1 MRHILS
7 LLLLCSALPL
17 GAQQNLDSLKQV
29 WGDSA
34 LPAEE
39 RLEALDEI
47 IVHGQIQSYLD
58 SMMHYAEQMIRFS
71 QGNQAHFYFANG
83 MLYKSFVLV
92 SRGAIAEGKT
102 LMDSSRRYS
111 INHQDPWTKARATS
125 LLGLVYA
132 FTDSIEKA
140 LPLCLEA
147 YEIMDSIADN
157 KGLYETCINLGSVY
171 SISGDIDN
179 QINFTRKAYNYAEAD
194 DNLANRAQAYHSMA
208 DIFMLLEIEGQGD
221 YYHEKALALSKKIG
235 FIAEEMNIKGH
246 LASMAYTDKEY
257 DKALE
262 LLKDVEQWMGIQNS
276 EVNQMNVHAK
286 IIRTL
291 TEKGDFQKAQIEI
304 DFFNS
309 NYTQTMLGGR
319 FFMGI
324 VELSE
329 GIIAAAR
336 NNHREAVEK
345 CKSALAHFERLGQF
359 RQEQEACECI
369 YTAYKAMGQS
379 ALALEYY
386 EKNQEIET
394 SLEDKKHIKNVQK
407 FEFQKQMMAD
417 SLAKVEQDR
426 ALELAHQ
433 EDLRA
438 QSRTKN
444 IALGA
449 GALFLLLAGGYYSRW
464 RYVKNSQATLQ
475 KEKDRSDNLLLNI
488 LPEEI
493 AEELK
498 ATGKANARDFDLV
511 SILFTDFEDFT
522 ETSAKMD
529 ANQLVDEIN
538 YCFRGFDLI
547 IEKYK
552 IEKIKTIGDS
562 YMAAGGLPVPFDD
575 SVKNTVLA
583 ALELQD
589 FIADRKTENLANGRN
604 GFEMR
609 VGIHTGPVVAG
620 IVGVKKFQYDIWGDT
635 VNTASRMESNGSI
648 NEVNISEATYNF
660 IKADARFKFTKREDI
675 NVKGKGLM
683 SMWFVSRAEG

>member
-1 MRHILS
+1 
-7 LLLLCSALPL
+7 
-17 GAQQNLDSLKQV
+17 
-29 WGDSA
+29 
-34 LPAEE
+34 
-39 RLEALDEI
+39 
-47 IVHGQIQSYLD
+47 
-58 SMMHYAEQMIRFS
+58 
-71 QGNQAHFYFANG
+71 
-83 MLYKSFVLV
+83 
-92 SRGAIAEGKT
+92 
-102 LMDSSRRYS
+102 
-111 INHQDPWTKARATS
+111 
-125 LLGLVYA
+125 
-132 FTDSIEKA
+132 
-140 LPLCLEA
+140 
-147 YEIMDSIADN
+147 
-157 KGLYETCINLGSVY
+157 
-171 SISGDIDN
+171 
-179 QINFTRKAYNYAEAD
+179 
-194 DNLANRAQAYHSMA
+194 
-208 DIFMLLEIEGQGD
+208 
-221 YYHEKALALSKKIG
+221 
-235 FIAEEMNIKGH
+235 
-246 LASMAYTDKEY
+246 
-257 DKALE
+257 
-262 LLKDVEQWMGIQNS
+262 
-276 EVNQMNVHAK
+276 
-286 IIRTL
+286 
-291 TEKGDFQKAQIEI
+291 
-304 DFFNS
+304 
-309 NYTQTMLGGR
+309 
-319 FFMGI
+319 
-324 VELSE
+324 
-329 GIIAAAR
+329 
-336 NNHREAVEK
+336 
-345 CKSALAHFERLGQF
+345 
-359 RQEQEACECI
+359 
-369 YTAYKAMGQS
+369 
-379 ALALEYY
+379 
-386 EKNQEIET
+386 
-394 SLEDKKHIKNVQK
+394 
-407 FEFQKQMMAD
+407 MMAD

-609 VGIHTGPVVAG
+609 IGIHTGPVVAG

-660 IKADARFKFTKREDI
+660 IKANARFKFTKREDI